1 MFKKLRRLID
11 KFNLVYS
18 NDLLES
24 FNSQDIE
31 DLQEK
36 MELLMDYFDIEFV
49 EDELCEYCQEEG
61 NGKGNGLYISK
72 K

>member
-1 MFKKLRRLID
+1 MFNKLREKLKMVHVNGLLNSI
-11 KFNLVYS
+11 
-18 NDLLES
+18 NDLE
-24 FNSQDIE
+24 IGE
-31 DLQEK
+31 LQEK
-36 MELLMDYFDIEFV
+36 MDLLMDYFDIEFV